1 MLRRASERIL
11 QALTRCRFGVVT
23 VALTYAVTLL
33 VGMGLVHG
41 GNGFA
46 LGFRDRLVGKAM
58 RESPILQDLQK
69 GNRLRAAGL
78 DAAGN
83 AAAAALGLVA
93 GYFPPGGYGIAAFRG
108 WVGGVVSVGGDHR
121 SRLGTPREA
130 FYYLATLFLQL
141 IPYSLVGGAG
151 VNLGIAS
158 LTRRGRAVYQG
169 RRMRWV
175 LIPYE
180 AAGDALWIYV
190 VSVPLFVIASLF
202 EFMMA

>member
-1 MLRRASERIL
+1 MLRRASERIR
-11 QALTRCRFGVVT
+11 QALTRCAFGIVT
-23 VALTYAVTLL
+23 VALTYGVTVL

-41 GNGFA
+41 GNRFA
-46 LGFRDRLVGKAM
+46 LEFRDRLVGKAM
-58 RESPILQDLQK
+58 RESPILHDLQK

-83 AAAAALGLVA
+83 AAAAGTGLVA
-93 GYFPPGGYGIAAFRG
+93 GYFPPGGYGLAAFRG
-108 WVGGVVSVGGDHR
+108 WVGGVVSVDGDHR
-121 SRLGTPREA
+121 SRLRSPREA
-130 FYYLATLFLQL
+130 LYYLTTLFLQL
-141 IPYSLVGGAG
+141 IPYTLAGGAG

-180 AAGDALWIYV
+180 AGGDALWIYLV
-190 VSVPLFVIASLF
+190 CVPLFVMASIF